1 MSPEIL
7 LGIVKEML
15 RNIINGKKIAEI
27 KFFKKLRIKLIFINN
42 VILCIANPF
51 ANSLSQNKQA
61 IDYCLNYILVW
72 LKIFYNRLYINLDI
86 KIKSI
91 KNIILF

>member
-1 MSPEIL
+1 MIKSTIHYEKPISAP
-7 LGIVKEML
+7 
-15 RNIINGKKIAEI
+15 INAGEKIAEI

-72 LKIFYNRLYINLDI
+72 LKIFINVYILT
-86 KIKSI
+86 
-91 KNIILF
+91 